1 MLVRLWQEDLKSSLQ
16 LGLSTVLRSLMDAWQ
31 SVLTGAIFDLVGQ
44 APSGGGGEVEAP
56 SPSSDSPFLHLL
68 CAATFGYAPRRA
80 VVQSVICG
88 LMLVAA
94 AQGACR
100 AVGERARIRL

>member
-44 APSGGGGEVEAP
+44 ALSGGG
-56 SPSSDSPFLHLL
+56 
-68 CAATFGYAPRRA
+68 
-80 VVQSVICG
+80 
-88 LMLVAA
+88 
-94 AQGACR
+94 
-100 AVGERARIRL
+100 